1 MAKYSDD
8 AKYVSAY
15 NKAVAS
21 AKAAQALL
29 AKLNSTKPDTMGHVT
44 LKAQY
49 DAAKKVAD
57 KDEAARLARK
67 KEIDDAAKKEKEK
80 KDSAKTKTEAQADVR
95 QLEYER
101 QLAINSGDKAAQ
113 AKAEADLKA
122 AKDKA
127 AGIKPPAPGAEGSA
141 EGNTQEEVANN
152 KYKDYTVNSNGTVTN
167 KNGNVTWFISVK
179 NPDGSS
185 TMQEYTSVATA
196 RDAFLKNYSAP
207 GDLDKLKRQLLGKY
221 INATQFKNDDWINGL
236 DDMLGDYTRDAVT
249 AVKYGGA
256 KFSPLIDAWF
266 AKAKGGLGG
275 SGTESKA
282 GTWTDTDLDFTT
294 RGDANKEINDYMID
308 ALGREATQE
317 EKDAYYN
324 DINEREKKSAVKT
337 VDVRDAT
344 GKITKTTRTGDF
356 VTPEERLNARNA
368 IVIKALEGTDA
379 AEILKSAKGSQVAVQ
394 IGQLQK
400 AAADYGQPISAG
412 EALKYVI
419 EGGAQKD
426 SIAKQ
431 TERMRLNAMTMYGN
445 LKDHIRDGGTVKD
458 IADQYAL
465 IKAKKL
471 GMPVTDAFNDKDVK
485 GALTRDGGLMSTAEF
500 ARQMQANPLWRQ
512 TDEARNIATDFSETI
527 LKSFGL
533 MG

>member
-15 NKAVAS
+15 NRGVKAANQAKLLLAELNKAKPGTPEHAS
-21 AKAAQALL
+21 LKIKYDTAKAAFTSAE
-29 AKLNSTKPDTMGHVT
+29 
-44 LKAQY
+44 
-49 DAAKKVAD
+49 
-57 KDEAARLARK
+57 DERIKRK
-67 KEIDDAAKKEKEK
+67 QEIDDAVKKEPEVKAAAKAKE
-80 KDSAKTKTEAQADVR
+80 SAKTDIP
-95 QLEYER
+95 QLEY
-101 QLAINSGDKAAQ
+101 QLQAARNEGNADKIKSAEAALKAAQ
-113 AKAEADLKA
+113 DT
-122 AKDKA
+122 
-127 AGIKPPAPGAEGSA
+127 IKGVKPQVQGEGTVLQS
-141 EGNTQEEVANN
+141 GGLQEVANN
-152 KYKDYTVNSNGTVTN
+152 KFKDYTINSDGSVSGPGGTRSF
-167 KNGNVTWFISVK
+167 FISIK
-179 NPDGSS
+179 NADGSS
-185 TMQEYTSVATA
+185 TLQEYKSVATA

-207 GDLDKLKRQLLGKY
+207 GALDKLKQQLRSRNYISASELKNNDWLG
-221 INATQFKNDDWINGL
+221 GL

-249 AVKYGGA
+249 SVKYGSA
-256 KFSPLIDAWF
+256 KEAPLIDAWF
-266 AKAKGGLGG
+266 AKASGG
-275 SGTESKA
+275 SGTGSTSKA
-282 GTWTDTDLDFTT
+282 GTWQDTDLDLTT
-294 RGDANKEINDYMID
+294 IGDANKEINDYMID

-317 EKDAYYN
+317 EKAAYYA
-324 DINEREKKSAVKT
+324 DINKREKASAVKT

-356 VTPEERLNARNA
+356 VTAEERLNSKNA
-368 IVIKALEGTDA
+368 IVLKALEGTDA
-379 AEILKSAKGSQVAVQ
+379 GEILKSAKGSQVAIQ

-400 AAADYGQPISAG
+400 AAASYGQPISAG

-426 SIAKQ
+426 SVLKQ

-465 IKAKKL
+465 IKSRKL
-471 GMPVTDAFNDKDVK
+471 GIPLTDAFNDKDVK
-485 GALTRDGGLMSTAEF
+485 AALTKDGGLMSTAEF

-512 TDEARNIATDFSETI
+512 TDEAREIASDFSNTI

>member
-21 AKAAQALL
+21 AKKAQALL

-49 DAAKKVAD
+49 DAAKKVAE

-67 KEIDDAAKKEKEK
+67 KEIDDAVGKEKEK

-122 AKDKA
+122 AKDRA
-127 AGIKPPAPGAEGSA
+127 AGVKPPAPGVDGSTG
-141 EGNTQEEVANN
+141 GNTQEEVANN
-152 KYKDYTVNSNGTVTN
+152 KFKDYTINSNGTVTN

-185 TMQEYTSVATA
+185 TMQEYTSVAIA

-207 GDLDKLKRQLLGKY
+207 GALDKLKQQLLGKY
-221 INATQFKNDDWINGL
+221 INKTQLKNDDWIRGL
-236 DDMLGDYTRDAVT
+236 DDMLGDYTRDAVS

-256 KFSPLIDAWF
+256 KESPLIDAWF
-266 AKAKGGLGG
+266 AKAGGRGVGG
-275 SGTESKA
+275 GTESKA
-282 GTWTDTDLDFTT
+282 GTWKDTDLDLTT
-294 RGDANKEINDYMID
+294 VGDAYREINDYMID
-308 ALGREATQE
+308 AVGREATQE
-317 EKDAYYN
+317 EKAAYYA
-324 DINEREKKSAVKT
+324 DINKREKASAVKT

-344 GKITKTTRTGDF
+344 GKITETTRTGDF
-356 VTPEERLNARNA
+356 VTQEERLNAKNA
-368 IVIKALEGTDA
+368 IVINALKGTDA
-379 AEILKSAKGSQVAVQ
+379 GELLKSAKGSQVAVQ
-394 IGQLQK
+394 IGELQK
-400 AAADYGQPISAG
+400 AAANFGQPISAG

-419 EGGAQKD
+419 DGGPEKD
-426 SIAKQ
+426 ALKKQ

-445 LKDHIRDGGTVKD
+445 LKDHIRDGGNVKD

-471 GMPVTDAFNDKDVK
+471 GIPVTDAFNDKDVK
-485 GALTRDGGLMSTAEF
+485 AALTKDGGLMSTAEF

-512 TDEARNIATDFSETI
+512 TEEARDVASDFANTI
-527 LKSFGL
+527 LKSFGF

>member
-15 NKAVAS
+15 NRGV
-21 AKAAQALL
+21 KAASQAKLLL
-29 AKLNSTKPDTMGHVT
+29 AELNKAKPGTPKHAE
-44 LKAQY
+44 LKAKY
-49 DAAKKVAD
+49 DAAKAAFTAAEDERIKRKQEIDTAAKNEKAD
-57 KDEAARLARK
+57 KT
-67 KEIDDAAKKEKEK
+67 AAKEKT
-80 KDSAKTKTEAQADVR
+80 SAKADIP
-95 QLEYER
+95 QLEFKV
-101 QLAINSGDKAAQ
+101 QAAKNAGDKAAQ
-113 AKAEADLKA
+113 AAAEAALKA

-127 AGIKPPAPGAEGSA
+127 AGIKPPAPGNETVVKKDGL
-141 EGNTQEEVANN
+141 EEVANN
-152 KYKDYTVNSNGTVTN
+152 KFKDYTINSDGSVAGPGGTRSF
-167 KNGNVTWFISVK
+167 FISVK
-179 NPDGSS
+179 NADGSS
-185 TMQEYTSVATA
+185 TLQEFKSAATA

-207 GDLDKLKRQLLGKY
+207 GALEKLKQQLRSRNY
-221 INATQFKNDDWINGL
+221 ISASQLKTNDWIRGL
-236 DDMLGDYTRDAVT
+236 DDMLGDYTRDAVS

-256 KFSPLIDAWF
+256 KQAPLIDAWF
-266 AKAKGGLGG
+266 AKSSGGT
-275 SGTESKA
+275 GTGTTSKA
-282 GTWTDTDLDFTT
+282 GTWTDTDLDLTT

-356 VTPEERLNARNA
+356 VTPEERLNSKNA
-368 IVIKALEGTDA
+368 IVIKALQGTDA
-379 AEILKSAKGSQVAVQ
+379 GELLKSAKGSQVAIQ

-400 AAADYGQPISAG
+400 TAASYGQPISAG

-419 EGGAQKD
+419 EGGAEKD
-426 SIAKQ
+426 SILKQ
-431 TERMRLNAMTMYGN
+431 TERMRLNAMTMFGN
-445 LKDHIRDGGTVKD
+445 LKDHIRDGGNVKD

-465 IKAKKL
+465 IKSRKL
-471 GMPVTDAFNDKDVK
+471 GVPLTDAFNDKDVQA
-485 GALTRDGGLMSTAEF
+485 ALTKEGGLMSTAEF
-500 ARQMQANPLWRQ
+500 ARQMQSNPLWRQ
-512 TDEARNIATDFSETI
+512 TDEARDIASDFSNTI